1 MSDELSAAI
10 EGAQAY
16 EDLHVNA
23 LFRAWADPVLD
34 AGGVGEGDRVLDVA
48 CGTGIVARTALARVG
63 GAGAVTGLDMG
74 PGMLAVAERIEPRV
88 TWVEGQAGELPFDAE
103 EFDAVVSQFGL
114 MFFPDRAQAVRE
126 MLRCVRPGRRIAVAV
141 WDGLDRQAA
150 FPVSV
155 DLLQRRA
162 GDAAADALRIPFSA
176 GEVADLSTLFESAG
190 ASSASIETVAGT
202 ARFPSVRSMVEADLR
217 GWLPIMDV
225 HLDEDLIQS
234 ILAEAD
240 EVLDGYV
247 DESGEMVFPVSAHIV
262 TAPP

>member
-34 AGGVGEGDRVLDVA
+34 AASVEPGDQVLDVA

-63 GAGAVTGLDMG
+63 AAGAVTGLDMG
-74 PGMLAVAERIEPRV
+74 PGMLAVAEAIEPQI
-88 TWVEGQAGELPFDAE
+88 TWVEGQAGDLPFGDD

-114 MFFPDRAQAVRE
+114 MFFPDRVAAVRE
-126 MLRCVRPGRRIAVAV
+126 MLRCVRPGRSIAIAV
-141 WDGLDRQAA
+141 WDDLDRQSA

-155 DLLQRRA
+155 DLLDRRA
-162 GDAAADALRIPFSA
+162 GTAAADALRIPFSA
-176 GEVADLSTLFESAG
+176 GAATELATVFESAG
-190 ASSASIETVAGT
+190 ASSFSIDTVAGT
-202 ARFPSVRSMVEADLR
+202 ARFPNVRSMVEADLR
-217 GWLPIMDV
+217 GWLPIMGV

-240 EVLDGYV
+240 EVLGHHVAD
-247 DESGEMVFPVSAHIV
+247 SGDMVFPVSAHIV
-262 TAPP
+262 TATP